1 MAASRIAR
9 SCRCVTAVGVL
20 DRARVLGKWSE
31 STGEVARG
39 DNSGDSKR
47 GICRGAGLVRRV
59 AVVLGGVTARRSRGW
74 SLLSCRAA
82 IGGLVRPAYTVALW
96 STRWPPDCAT
106 VPLYFPTL
114 PSYRCRCCC
123 CGGCLLNWASIS
135 SRCRFRASEY
145 KDADSDGSRCDSDPA
160 FSSSSSSRVGDVR
173 GDGGNVATGGT
184 PSALIAASRD
194 VSNEGRAPP
203 LSADDVTVGWLRCFV
218 DETETNP
225 DISSGRAPDSLV
237 MKSSMSMMFPSLM
250 NTSQRTHTLGLAA
263 RFGKKAAR
271 SREQF

>member
-1 MAASRIAR
+1 MAASRIAW
-9 SCRCVTAVGVL
+9 SCRCVTAIGVR
-20 DRARVLGKWSE
+20 DRARVLGKKWSE
-31 STGEVARG
+31 CTGEVARG

-59 AVVLGGVTARRSRGW
+59 VVVLGGVTARRWRGW

-82 IGGLVRPAYTVALW
+82 IGGLVRPAYTVELW
-96 STRWPPDCAT
+96 SPVCAT

-123 CGGCLLNWASIS
+123 DGCLLNWASIS
-135 SRCRFRASEY
+135 PRCRLRASEY

-184 PSALIAASRD
+184 PSALTAASRD
-194 VSNEGRAPP
+194 VSDVGRAPP

-218 DETETNP
+218 DETETKP
-225 DISSGRAPDSLV
+225 DMSSGRAPASLV
-237 MKSSMSMMFPSLM
+237 MKSSMPMMFLSLM
-250 NTSQRTHTLGLAA
+250 NTSQRTNTLGLAA
-263 RFGKKAAR
+263 WFGKTEAR